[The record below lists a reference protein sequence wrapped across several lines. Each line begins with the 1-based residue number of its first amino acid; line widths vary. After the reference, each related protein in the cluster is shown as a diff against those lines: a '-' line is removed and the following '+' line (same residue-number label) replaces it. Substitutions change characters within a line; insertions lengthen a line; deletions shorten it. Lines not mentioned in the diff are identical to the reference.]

1 MSPKGAGA
9 SKVSDGPP
17 ESAETRPANPVRNA
31 GGDAG
36 LRRQIRPP
44 SALRAPFG
52 GPPPQASAGSCGEVP
67 TLRAWPGLRGQL
79 GQFCTA
85 TSCAA
90 TRLCVEVLVARECRL
105 HALHERHSREVEV
118 EPQTKK
124 NTGTPSDQCK
134 KYMLQLKPGR
144 AFLRTLGIWTEC
156 PRGANENLANR
167 SSLVLVVSS

>member
-1 MSPKGAGA
+1 MVPLSRPKRA
-9 SKVSDGPP
+9 
-17 ESAETRPANPVRNA
+17 
-31 GGDAG
+31 
-36 LRRQIRPP
+36 LRTPWSTQ
-44 SALRAPFG
+44 LRAPFG

-67 TLRAWPGLRGQL
+67 TLRARPVGQL
-79 GQFCTA
+79 SQFCTA
-85 TSCAA
+85 SSGAA